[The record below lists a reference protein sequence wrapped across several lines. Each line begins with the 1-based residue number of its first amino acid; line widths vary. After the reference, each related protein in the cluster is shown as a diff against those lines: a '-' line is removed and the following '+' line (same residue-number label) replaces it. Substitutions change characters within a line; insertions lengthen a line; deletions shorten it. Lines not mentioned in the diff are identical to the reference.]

1 MRDSHASLN
10 SKITKEPEKPVR
22 LELEE
27 DKDRPEDEGME
38 KEDIEYM
45 IERKRIRVITEARN
59 KAEKAKQ

>member
-1 MRDSHASLN
+1 M
-10 SKITKEPEKPVR
+10 R